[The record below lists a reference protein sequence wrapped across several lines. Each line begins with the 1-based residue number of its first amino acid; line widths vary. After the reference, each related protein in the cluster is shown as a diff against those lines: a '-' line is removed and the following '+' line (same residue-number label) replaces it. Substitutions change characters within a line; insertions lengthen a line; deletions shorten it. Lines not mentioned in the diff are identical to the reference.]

1 MSRTLSKM
9 WRCLAVEESDVFM
22 SIWYLIDL
30 IQNLKKSHVHNN
42 TTTTKC
48 GEFFYSFRKIE
59 GLLVLL
65 TEENVANKACWIV
78 ICLLL
83 ETTNLTTSASTNSF
97 LEWWSFSKKLR
108 QSEGESFFLMTSTT
122 HTATGITPT
131 VTENIIT
138 DKNGLLMGSHSTVVV
153 RGVNKQKLRL
163 RAAAVSLRGTVS
175 VMWREDGWTKLA
187 SCHLSSVSVTST
199 CVSHCI
205 FVVRLISTAQV
216 VRGST
221 LTSARAVATFWTD
234 SAQNH
239 DYYNRFQW
247 FFWVSVPDGVE
258 LFQRL
263 LHPWWKNK

>member
-1 MSRTLSKM
+1 MSQTRHAGLWFVCYLKQPTSPLQ
-9 WRCLAVEESDVFM
+9 LA
-22 SIWYLIDL
+22 
-30 IQNLKKSHVHNN
+30 Q
-42 TTTTKC
+42 
-48 GEFFYSFRKIE
+48 FF
-59 GLLVLL
+59 
-65 TEENVANKACWIV
+65 
-78 ICLLL
+78 
-83 ETTNLTTSASTNSF
+83 F

-108 QSEGESFFLMTSTT
+108 QSEGERFFRMTSTT

-205 FVVRLISTAQV
+205 FVVRLIGTAQV

-263 LHPWWKNK
+263 LHSWWKKKNSYYEMLHYFIAWKESRLTTVPLSIVRKITE